1 MNKIR
6 IPWIFISIF
15 FISIPIIFLGQ
26 TSITR
31 FTPDSVKFHNEISK
45 FLEEARKKE
54 AKEFME
60 NFTPVWYGGIISDP
74 ERRAVYR
81 TCNFMLEKKMQPFPD
96 FQSYLFSV
104 ISFIKSNQPKESF
117 EAWQESIEKL
127 IDSKNKKKFTEYLEF
142 CNDLFS
148 QNAIYVS
155 NSVTWKPSSVD
166 YQFQF
171 DDKPYLVFPK
181 TDLKCFAKED
191 SSIIYNTS
199 GIYYPTL
206 QEWQGKGGKVNWVRA
221 GFQESQVFADL
232 NKYKIQMKSASY
244 FADSVIFQNSIYF
257 DKPLL
262 GKLSDKV
269 LANVTEKNASYPR
282 FESYDKR
289 LRITNM
295 VNGVDFDGGFS
306 QQGPKFIG
314 AGSTED
320 DAFLVFNRNGKPFL
334 VAASKAFIIRTDK
347 IISDNAKI
355 TMYLENDS
363 ITHPGLK
370 LNFLSKERKLSLFRS
385 GEGLEQSP
393 YFDSFHQVDIEVEE
407 IRWKIDDPTMEFG
420 TIVGATNKSAS
431 FPSADFYKQ
440 DIYDRLQ
447 GMDEIHPLIR
457 IRDCVKKY
465 GSDDAFTD
473 DVAKCM
479 GFAPSQVRQ
488 LLMKLSTQGFV
499 RYDFDNDK
507 VFLEDRIFHY
517 IKAKAGK
524 KDYDVIEFNSVVTEK
539 NNATMNLLN
548 FDFRLNGIKTI
559 FLSDSHNVF
568 IYPKNREITLKKNRD
583 FNFSGVVFAG
593 KFEFFGKEFGFKY
606 DHFKIDMPIVDSLR
620 IKVETEEVDEYG
632 QKILK
637 RVKSVIEYSKGELL
651 VDQMGNKSGIKP
663 FPQYPIFNSIKDS
676 YVFYEKES
684 IQRGVYKRD
693 SFYFHLDPFQFDSI
707 DNFQNEALQFKGS
720 FSSAGIFPTFNENLS
735 LQPDFSLGFNRPT
748 PAEGFP
754 AYGGKGLYSN
764 KIRLSHEGLRGDGI
778 LNYLTSTTESK
789 DFIFFPDSM
798 NTTAQKFNIE
808 EQVGGEVEYPPVN
821 GNNVY
826 VHWKPYKDIMT
837 IKTTEKPMSMY
848 AGDSKFFGTLVLEP
862 KGLKGEGEFKF
873 QGSELAAK
881 LIKFKFSELNSDT
894 AEFRLKSKGDVSDQ
908 LAFATNNV
916 KAHIDFKERKGV
928 FESNGGG
935 SFIDFPKNQYI
946 AYMDKFTWYME
957 SEDIELSASTKE
969 KAGAG
974 QDVALEGSKFIS
986 IHPDQDSLSFFSKA
1000 ARYDVKT
1007 SIIYA
1012 REVQFVPVA
1021 DAYIYPDSGLVIVD
1035 LKAKIRT
1042 LENAEIVANVT
1053 TRYHKIYNSSV
1064 NIFAKKK
1071 YSGSG
1076 DYDYVD
1082 ENKRKQVI
1090 KFTTV
1095 TADSTAQTYAT
1106 GEILEDN
1113 NFTLSPNFEY
1123 KGDVRLIASNPFLKF
1138 TGTGRIQ
1145 QNCEAI
1151 PRVWFKFS
1159 GEIDPE
1165 EIYIPIDS
1173 NLVDEKN
1180 QKLSASVMLRSDS
1193 VSIYS
1198 TFLSRENRIAD
1209 KKVLSANGFLFYDK
1223 GTREYRI
1230 SNLAKLSQPTLPGNY
1245 VSLMVDSCIIFSEG
1259 KADFGVNLG
1268 QININAVGNIT
1279 HRLSDDNVAL
1289 DLMLLMDFFME
1300 ENAMENMG
1308 KKMESFQGLEGVTFD
1323 RKTYEKGL
1331 AEIIGKEE
1339 ADKLI
1344 SQVNLYGSFKK
1355 FPLEFNKPMFL
1366 TDVKMIW
1373 NPTSRSYQS
1382 VGKIGVGNILKR
1394 QINKYVDGYIEI
1406 EKKRSGDIL
1415 NVFIELDR
1423 KTWYFFSYQRNV
1435 MQVLSSDEDFNKI
1448 IKEVKSDKRKIKWD
1462 KDQDAYSF
1470 ILSNPAKKKDF
1481 LKKFDRFD

>member
-1 MNKIR
+1 MKRKKILPG
-6 IPWIFISIF
+6 IIICFAFFPIMLSGQSAISH
-15 FISIPIIFLGQ
+15 
-26 TSITR
+26 

-45 FLEEARKKE
+45 FLEESRKKE

-60 NFTPVWYGGIISDP
+60 IFTPVWYGGVINDV

-104 ISFIKSNQPKESF
+104 VSFVKSNQPKESF

-127 IDSKNKKKFTEYLEF
+127 IDSKNKKKFTDYLEF
-142 CNDLFS
+142 CNELFS

-155 NSVTWKPSSVD
+155 NSVVWKPGSD
-166 YQFQF
+166 NYQFEF

-181 TDLKCFAKED
+181 TDLKCYSRED
-191 SSIIYNTS
+191 SAIIYNTS
-199 GIYYPTL
+199 GIYYPTIG
-206 QEWQGKGGKVNWVRA
+206 EWMGRGGKVNWVRA
-221 GFQESQVFADL
+221 GFQETQVFAEL
-232 NKYKIQMKSASY
+232 SNYKIQVKTASY
-244 FADSVIFQNSIYF
+244 SADSVTFRNSIYF

-262 GKLSDKV
+262 GKLTDKI

-289 LRITNM
+289 LRVTNM

-306 QQGPKFIG
+306 QHGPKFIG
-314 AGSTED
+314 AGSKED
-320 DAFLVFNRNGKPFL
+320 DALLVFNRDGKPFL
-334 VAASKAFIIRTDK
+334 IAASKAFIIRTDK

-385 GEGLEQSP
+385 EEGVEQSP
-393 YFDSFHQVDIEVEE
+393 YFDTFHQVDIDVEE

-431 FPSADFYKQ
+431 FSSADFYKQ
-440 DIYDRLQ
+440 DFYDRLQ

-457 IRDCVKKY
+457 VRDCVKKF
-465 GSDDAFTD
+465 GSEDAYTED
-473 DVAKCM
+473 IARCM

-488 LLMKLSTQGFV
+488 MLMKLSTLGFI
-499 RYDFDNDK
+499 RYDFDNDR
-507 VFLEDRIFHY
+507 VFLEDKIFHY

-539 NNATMNLLN
+539 NNATLNLLN

-559 FLSDSHNVF
+559 FLSDSHKVF
-568 IYPKNREITLKKNRD
+568 IYPQNRQITLKKNRD
-583 FNFSGVVFAG
+583 FNFSGVVYAG
-593 KFEFFGKEFGFKY
+593 KFEFFGKEFAFNY
-606 DHFKIDMPIVDSLR
+606 DNFKIDMPIVDSLR
-620 IKVETEEVDEYG
+620 IKVETDEVDEYG

-663 FPQYPIFNSIKDS
+663 FPQYPIFNSVKDS
-676 YVFYEKES
+676 YVFYEKET
-684 IQRGVYKRD
+684 IQKGVYKRD
-693 SFYFHLDPFQFDSI
+693 SFYFHLEPFSFDSI
-707 DNFQNEALQFKGS
+707 DNFQNPSLQFKGS
-720 FSSAGIFPTFNENLS
+720 FASAGIFPTFEENLS

-754 AYGGKGLYSN
+754 AYGGKGLYNN

-778 LNYLTSTTESK
+778 LQYLTSTTESK

-798 NTTAQKFNIE
+798 NTVALKYNIE

-821 GNNVY
+821 GENVY
-826 VHWKPYKDIMT
+826 VHWEPYKDVMS
-837 IKTTEKPMSMY
+837 IKTSEKPMFMY
-848 AGDSKFFGTLVLEP
+848 AGDSRFFGTLVLEP
-862 KGLKGEGEFKF
+862 KGLKGGGEFKF
-873 QGSELAAK
+873 QGSEVSAN
-881 LIKFKFSELNSDT
+881 LIRFKFSELDSDT
-894 AEFRLKSKGDVSDQ
+894 AEFRLKSKSDVSDQ
-908 LAFATNNV
+908 LSFATNNV

-946 AYMDKFTWYME
+946 AFMDKFTWYME

-986 IHPDQDSLSFFSKA
+986 VHPDQDSITFYSKA

-1007 SIIYA
+1007 SIIHA

-1021 DAYIYPDSGLVIVD
+1021 DAYIYPDSGLVIID

-1053 TRYHKIYNSSV
+1053 TKYHKIYNASV
-1064 NIFAKKK
+1064 NIFARKK
-1071 YSGSG
+1071 YNASG

-1095 TADSTAQTYAT
+1095 TADSSAQTYAT

-1123 KGDVRLIASNPFLKF
+1123 MGDVRLTASNPFLKF

-1145 QNCEAI
+1145 HNCEAI
-1151 PRVWFKFS
+1151 PRLWFKFS

-1173 NLVDEKN
+1173 ALVDEKN
-1180 QKLSASVMLRSDS
+1180 QKLSASIMLRSDS
-1193 VSIYS
+1193 VSMYS
-1198 TFLSRENRIAD
+1198 TFLSRELRYSD
-1209 KKVLSANGFLFYDK
+1209 RKVLPANGFLYYDK

-1230 SNLAKLSQPTLPGNY
+1230 SNIAKLSQPSMPGNY
-1245 VSLMVDSCIIFSEG
+1245 VSLMVDSCVIYAEG

-1268 QININAVGNIT
+1268 QINIIPVGNIT
-1279 HRLSDDNVAL
+1279 HRLTDNNISL
-1289 DLMLLMDFFME
+1289 DLMLLVDFFME
-1300 ENAMENMG
+1300 ENAMENMA
-1308 KKMESFQGLEGVTFD
+1308 KKMETFQGLEGVTFD

-1331 AEIIGKEE
+1331 SEIIGKEE

-1355 FPLEFNKPMFL
+1355 FPSEFNKPLFL

-1373 NPTSRSYQS
+1373 NPASRSYQS

-1415 NVFIELDR
+1415 NIFLELDR
-1423 KTWYFFSYQRNV
+1423 NNWYFFSYQRNV
-1435 MQVLSSDEDFNKI
+1435 MQLLSSDDDFNKI
-1448 IKEVKSDKRKIKWD
+1448 VKEVKSDKRKIKWD

>member
-1 MNKIR
+1 MKRKKILLC
-6 IPWIFISIF
+6 IVIHFAF
-15 FISIPIIFLGQ
+15 FPIMLFGQ
-26 TSITR
+26 TIISR

-60 NFTPVWYGGIISDP
+60 AFTPIWYGGVISDP

-104 ISFIKSNQPKESF
+104 VSFINSQQPKESF

-142 CNDLFS
+142 CNGLFS
-148 QNAIYVS
+148 QNAIYIS
-155 NSVTWKPSSVD
+155 NSVVWKPGSIN
-166 YQFQF
+166 YQFEF
-171 DDKPYLVFPK
+171 DDKPYLVFPN
-181 TDLKCFAKED
+181 TDLKCYAKGD
-191 SSIIYNTS
+191 SAIIYNTS

-206 QEWQGKGGKVNWVRA
+206 EMWQGRGGKVNWVRA
-221 GFQESQVFADL
+221 GFQESEVFAEL
-232 NKYKIQMKSASY
+232 SNYNIKVKSASY
-244 FADSVIFQNSIYF
+244 SADSVVFQNSIYF
-257 DKPLL
+257 DKPLT
-262 GKLSDKV
+262 GKLTDKL

-289 LRITNM
+289 LRVTNM
-295 VNGVDFDGGFS
+295 VDGVDFDGGFS
-306 QQGPKFIG
+306 QHGPKFIG
-314 AGSTED
+314 AGSQEED
-320 DAFLVFNRNGKPFL
+320 ALLVFNRNGKPFL
-334 VAASKAFIIRTDK
+334 IAASKAFIIRADK

-355 TMYLENDS
+355 TIYLENDS

-370 LNFLSKERKLSLFRS
+370 FNFLSKERKLSLFRS
-385 GEGLEQSP
+385 GEGVEQSP
-393 YFDSFHQVDIEVEE
+393 YFDSFHQVDIDVEE
-407 IRWKIDDPTMEFG
+407 VRWKIDDPTMEFG

-431 FPSADFYKQ
+431 FSSADFYKQ
-440 DIYDRLQ
+440 DFYDRLQ
-447 GMDEIHPLIR
+447 GMDDIHPLIR
-457 IRDCVKKY
+457 VRDCVKKY

-473 DVAKCM
+473 DIARCM

-488 LLMKLSTQGFV
+488 MLMKLSTMGFIH
-499 RYDFDNDK
+499 YDFDNDK
-507 VFLEDRIFHY
+507 VILDEKIFHY

-539 NNATMNLLN
+539 NNATLNLLN

-568 IYPKNREITLKKNRD
+568 IYPKNRQITLKKNRD
-583 FNFSGVVFAG
+583 FNFSGVIYAG
-593 KFEFFGKEFGFKY
+593 KFEFFGKEFAFSY
-606 DHFKIDMPIVDSLR
+606 DNFKIDMPIVDSLR
-620 IKVETEEVDEYG
+620 IKVETDEVDEYG

-651 VDQMGNKSGIKP
+651 VDEMGNKSGIKP
-663 FPQYPIFNSIKDS
+663 FPQYPIFNSVKDS
-676 YVFYEKES
+676 YVFYEKEA
-684 IQRGVYKRD
+684 IQKGVYKRD
-693 SFYFHLDPFQFDSI
+693 SFYFHLEPFSFDSI
-707 DNFQNEALQFKGS
+707 DNFQNPSLQFKGS
-720 FSSAGIFPTFNENLS
+720 FSSAGIFPTFEENLS

-748 PAEGFP
+748 PAAGFP
-754 AYGGKGLYSN
+754 AYGGKGLYNN

-778 LNYLTSTTESK
+778 LQYLTSTTESK

-798 NTTAQKFNIE
+798 NTLARKYNIE

-821 GNNVY
+821 GDNVY
-826 VHWKPYKDIMT
+826 VHWEPQKDVMS
-837 IKTTEKPMSMY
+837 IKTNEKPMFMY
-848 AGDSKFFGTLVLEP
+848 AGDSRFFGTLVLEP
-862 KGLKGEGEFKF
+862 KGLKGGGEFKF
-873 QGSELAAK
+873 QGSEVAAN
-881 LIKFKFSELNSDT
+881 LIRFKFSELDSDT
-894 AEFRLKSKGDVSDQ
+894 AEFRLKSKSDVSDQ
-908 LAFATNNV
+908 LSFATNNV

-946 AYMDKFTWYME
+946 AFMDKFTWYME
-957 SEDIELSASTKE
+957 SEDIELTASTKE

-986 IHPDQDSLSFFSKA
+986 AHPDQDSLSFYSKA

-1012 REVQFVPVA
+1012 RQVQFVPVA

-1042 LENAEIVANVT
+1042 LENAEIAANVT
-1053 TRYHKIYNSSV
+1053 TKFHKIYNASV

-1071 YSGSG
+1071 YSASG

-1090 KFTTV
+1090 KFTAIA
-1095 TADSTAQTYAT
+1095 ADSSGQTYAS

-1123 KGDVRLIASNPFLKF
+1123 KGDVRLTASNPFLKF
-1138 TGTGRIQ
+1138 SGTSRIQ
-1145 QNCEAI
+1145 HNCDAI

-1173 NLVDEKN
+1173 ILVDEKN
-1180 QKLSASVMLRSDS
+1180 QKLSSSIMLRSDS
-1193 VSIYS
+1193 VSMYS
-1198 TFLSRENRIAD
+1198 TFLSRELRYSD
-1209 KKVLSANGFLFYDK
+1209 KKVLPANGFLYYDK

-1230 SNLAKLSQPTLPGNY
+1230 SNLAKLNQPSMPGNY
-1245 VSLMVDSCIIFSEG
+1245 ISLMVDSCTVYAEG
-1259 KADFGVNLG
+1259 RADFGVNLG
-1268 QININAVGNIT
+1268 QINILPVGNIT
-1279 HRLSDDNVAL
+1279 HRLADNDISL
-1289 DLMLLMDFFME
+1289 DLMLLTDFFME
-1300 ENAMENMG
+1300 ENALENMA
-1308 KKMESFQGLEGVTFD
+1308 KNMETFQGLEGVTFD
-1323 RKTYEKGL
+1323 RKAYEMGL

-1355 FPLEFNKPMFL
+1355 FPSEFNKPLFL

-1373 NPTSRSYQS
+1373 NPASRSYQS
-1382 VGKIGVGNILKR
+1382 VGKIGVGNIMKR
-1394 QINKYVDGYIEI
+1394 QINKYVEGYIEI

-1415 NVFIELDR
+1415 NIFLELDR
-1423 KTWYFFSYQRNV
+1423 KNWYFFSYQRNV
-1435 MQVLSSDEDFNKI
+1435 MQLLSSDDEFNKI
-1448 IKEVKSDKRKIKWD
+1448 VKEVKSDKRKIKWD